1 MMPLR
6 LVLTLSLAAPCPG
19 PGSLLLGV
27 DTAVCW
33 NLARAWMYQVGE

>member
-1 MMPLR
+1 MPLR

-19 PGSLLLGV
+19 PGSLLLEV
-27 DTAVCW
+27 AAPCW